1 MIRSVAAVAGLLVVV
16 GASSSHAGA
25 QTIYEPV
32 QYQYGQGEHR
42 YYYGGNDPAV
52 FELAERRAWIDR
64 LGDHPYDSDRYT
76 HAYVHRR
83 LVGQLERVYSDC
95 VPYLNARAFGY
106 LPVDAAN
113 EANANVPRFFR
124 MADLNRAALVQPD
137 GTRVVP
143 AQAKPLR
150 LDREAAAAA
159 DPSATGPAAKPKT
172 IIIIP
177 RKPKTSD
184 KQVASAA
191 G

>member
-1 MIRSVAAVAGLLVVV
+1 MIRSIAVAVAGLLVLGV
-16 GASSSHAGA
+16 SSQAGA

-32 QYQYGQGEHR
+32 QYQYGEGEHR

-52 FELAERRAWIDR
+52 FEMAERRACLDR
-64 LGDHPYDSDRYT
+64 LSDHPYDSDHYT
-76 HAYVHRR
+76 HAYIHRR
-83 LVGQLERVYSDC
+83 LIGRLERVYSDC
-95 VPYLNARAFGY
+95 APYVNARAYGY

-124 MADLNRAALVQPD
+124 MADLDRAAVVLPD

-143 AQAKPLR
+143 AQAEPVVVER
-150 LDREAAAAA
+150 DGGRADRAA
-159 DPSATGPAAKPKT
+159 TRPAAEPRP

-177 RKPKTSD
+177 KKARTSH

-191 G
+191 R

>member
-1 MIRSVAAVAGLLVVV
+1 MIRSIAAAVAGLLVLG
-16 GASSSHAGA
+16 GASSQAGA

-32 QYQYGQGEHR
+32 RYQYGEGEHR

-52 FELAERRAWIDR
+52 FEMAERRACLDR
-64 LGDHPYDSDRYT
+64 LSDHPYDSDRHT

-83 LVGQLERVYSDC
+83 LVGRLERVYSDC
-95 VPYLNARAFGY
+95 APYVNARAYGY

-124 MADLNRAALVQPD
+124 MADLDRAAVVQPD

-143 AQAKPLR
+143 AQARPVVTDDGR
-150 LDREAAAAA
+150 HRAARAA
-159 DPSATGPAAKPKT
+159 TRPAAEPRP

-177 RKPKTSD
+177 KRAKTSH

-191 G
+191 R